1 MRAFTRL
8 GLAAA
13 VAVCSLMLLAGTATA
28 TRAIRLA
35 PAGAITKTSE
45 EFTITAFGGEIRI
58 TCRLVLRGIL
68 EPQIA
73 KARVL
78 PQGRVGQITS
88 ATAEGCRSIF
98 GAVEVTFL
106 IEAARPYNLRYGAFL
121 GALPNITGL
130 QFRKLAFAFKV
141 TEVFSVC
148 LYNGPVPLLLSFP
161 PVEEGGGARFN
172 NETFVA
178 PNAVPLISG
187 EGNCSPEVQL
197 TGRAKVTPGQT
208 AILVD

>member
-8 GLAAA
+8 GFAAA
-13 VAVCSLMLLAGTATA
+13 ATVCSLMLLAGTATA
-28 TRAIRLA
+28 TRAIRLE
-35 PAGAITKTSE
+35 PAGPITKTSE

-58 TCRLVLRGIL
+58 TCRLVLRGSL
-68 EPQIA
+68 EPQIL

-88 ATAEGCRSIF
+88 ATAEGCRNFF
-98 GAVEVTFL
+98 GPAEVTFL

-141 TEVFSVC
+141 TELFSSC
-148 LYNGPVPLLLSFP
+148 LYNGPVPLLLAFP
-161 PVEEGGGARFN
+161 PVAEGGGARFN
-172 NETFVA
+172 NETFVV
-178 PNAVPLISG
+178 PNAVPLVGG
-187 EGNCSPEVQL
+187 EGNCSPQMEL
-197 TGRAKVTPGQT
+197 SGRAKVTPGQT
-208 AILVD
+208 AILVQ